1 MKTNYIIPALD
12 NFSQGM
18 EDIYSPYN
26 KSVGSLFGVVSFK
39 SQCIPNSTCNTY
51 GPYSSPQKF
60 LKSIDNLDLT
70 GGKSESNANLAEG
83 LATALVCFQDLE
95 NIRDKD
101 AVVNKHCILIT
112 NSSPYSMHVTE
123 CYEYEGKTVEQLAS
137 IFLEKNINLSIISP
151 RKIPVL
157 YELFEKSGGD
167 LGVTSS
173 KNYSKDPRHLVLLKG
188 FSLKERPASPNV
200 NPPSQ
205 ASNQNVQQS
214 NPPQQTQ
221 QNPQQQQAQ
230 QQQQQPNQ
238 QDGIGNMLNQNP
250 QIRPQMV
257 RANNPQNMMPG
268 QQQGM
273 GMQGN
278 QFGNPGMN
286 FPNRPQNPQQQNQT
300 QMWNAN
306 QQRPPFINNQQ
317 NNMMQAN
324 MMQQQQQQNPSQ
336 QPANSALIS
345 QLSQPP
351 SLPPQMTANQQQ
363 PNMVRMNLQQQQQM
377 NPMQMQQQGQNPNM
391 NIGNMQGNQMMQ
403 NNPQM
408 QQGQIPPQM
417 NMMQQPTNQQPMPT
431 SERIWHGILEWTDKQ
446 NQQNT
451 MRQVQ
456 CEVHSSLSKDTK
468 EVEVRGDNWPAK
480 LIMQLMPRQMITN
493 VGGHRLRDAKIVI
506 FQWGQP
512 TEAFQALTKIMANG
526 FAGCVHFNANQCDL
540 KILILLYMP
549 EKKSYYGFIPNDQ
562 VGYVEELRR
571 IVQMSKT
578 GQNVQNPNQVG
589 IRQMNPGTMNPM
601 NAMNNQGNAP
611 MNQQM
616 GGNMQPQGDQNQ
628 MMFNQMQM
636 QGNNPGMV
644 NNVMMQQNQ
653 QRMQRPPMMQNN
665 LRHLLQQNQQFRPQ
679 GMQQMGGPQQQQQQQ
694 QQQVQNQQMHGGM
707 DANYDNLF

>member
-1 MKTNYIIPALD
+1 LLLICDY
-12 NFSQGM
+12 FS
-18 EDIYSPYN
+18 
-26 KSVGSLFGVVSFK
+26 
-39 SQCIPNSTCNTY
+39 
-51 GPYSSPQKF
+51 
-60 LKSIDNLDLT
+60 LT

-83 LATALVCFQDLE
+83 LATALVCFHDLE

-123 CYEYEGKTVEQLAS
+123 CFEYEGKTVEQLAS

-167 LGVTSS
+167 LGATAS

-200 NPPSQ
+200 NPAPQ
-205 ASNQNVQQS
+205 AGNQQNVQQT
-214 NPPQQTQ
+214 NPPQQAQ
-221 QNPQQQQAQ
+221 QNPQQQQQ
-230 QQQQQPNQ
+230 QQQQQSNQ
-238 QDGIGNMLNQNP
+238 QENIGGGMINQNT
-250 QIRPQMV
+250 QIRPPMVQV
-257 RANNPQNMMPG
+257 RANNPQNMMQN

-273 GMQGN
+273 GMAGN
-278 QFGNPGMN
+278 QFGNAPMN
-286 FPNRPQNPQQQNQT
+286 FPNRPQNPQQQNQNP
-300 QMWNAN
+300 MWNAN
-306 QQRPPFINNQQ
+306 QPRAQFINNQQ
-317 NNMMQAN
+317 NNMMAGQMQGN
-324 MMQQQQQQNPSQ
+324 LMQQQQNQNQ

-351 SLPPQMTANQQQ
+351 SLPPQMAGNQQG
-363 PNMVRMNLQQQQQM
+363 NMVRMNPMQGQQQ
-377 NPMQMQQQGQNPNM
+377 NPMQMQGQQVQNPN
-391 NIGNMQGNQMMQ
+391 INMANLQGNQMMQ
-403 NNPQM
+403 QGQVPPQM
-408 QQGQIPPQM
+408 NPGQM
-417 NMMQQPTNQQPMPT
+417 NMMQQPSTQQQQGPMPT
-431 SERIWHGILEWTDKQ
+431 SECIWRGILEWNDKQ

-456 CEVHSSLSKDTK
+456 CEVHSSFSKETK
-468 EVEVRGDNWPAK
+468 EVEVRGDNWPTK
-480 LIMQLMPRQMITN
+480 LIMQLMPRQVITN
-493 VGGHRLRDAKIVI
+493 VGGHRLRESKIVI

-512 TEAFQALTKIMANG
+512 SEAFQALTKVMANG

-571 IVQMSKT
+571 IIQMSKI
-578 GQNVQNPNQVG
+578 GQNVQNPGNVG
-589 IRQMNPGTMNPM
+589 IRQMNPAGMGMNP
-601 NAMNNQGNAP
+601 MNNQGNAP
-611 MNQQM
+611 MNAQQQM
-616 GGNMQPQGDQNQ
+616 GGGNMQPQGDQNQ

-644 NNVMMQQNQ
+644 GNVMMQQNQ

-665 LRHLLQQNQQFRPQ
+665 LRHLLQQVGIIAILKCEF
-679 GMQQMGGPQQQQQQQ
+679 
-694 QQQVQNQQMHGGM
+694 
-707 DANYDNLF
+707 D